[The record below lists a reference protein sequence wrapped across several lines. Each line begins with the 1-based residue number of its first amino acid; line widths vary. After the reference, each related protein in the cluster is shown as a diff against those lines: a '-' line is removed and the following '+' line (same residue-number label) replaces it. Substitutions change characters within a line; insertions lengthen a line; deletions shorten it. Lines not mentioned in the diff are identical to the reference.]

1 MENVMI
7 VLTEATTRLVDKR
20 AGDTKRSAKKLLTG
34 SSKINLEKLVA
45 QWREDHP
52 DCTDD
57 DLNLALLVMLEMLAG
72 KAEA

>member
-34 SSKINLEKLVA
+34 SSKIHFEKLVA

-52 DCTDD
+52 DGTDD
-57 DLNLALLVMLEMLAG
+57 DLKLALLVMVDMLAG